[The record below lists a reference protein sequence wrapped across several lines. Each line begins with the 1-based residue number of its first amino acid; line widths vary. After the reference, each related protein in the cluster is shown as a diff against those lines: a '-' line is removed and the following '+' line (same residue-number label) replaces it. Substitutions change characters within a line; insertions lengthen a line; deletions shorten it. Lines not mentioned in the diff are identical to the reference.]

1 MKLNESNTGITEEQI
16 IKLAFRKILQDDFSE
31 IKEEL
36 IHLRQAVNDLMTNA
50 RQSELLTMDE
60 LCAMLKLS
68 RPSVNK
74 LIHEKKKIKPVQL
87 LDQDFRFRRS
97 DVDEMIKNS
106 YKEV

>member
-1 MKLNESNTGITEEQI
+1 MNNTGISEEQI
-16 IKLAFRKILQDDFSE
+16 LKMAFRKILQDDFIE

-36 IHLRQAVNDLMTNA
+36 VQLRQAVTDLMTNA

>member
-16 IKLAFRKILQDDFSE
+16 IKLAFRKILQDDFTE

-36 IHLRQAVNDLMTNA
+36 IQLRQAVTDLMTKA
-50 RQSELLTMDE
+50 HQSELLTMDE
-60 LCAMLKLS
+60 LCAELKLS

-87 LDQDFRFRRS
+87 LDQDFRFRRA
-97 DVDEMIKNS
+97 DVNEMIKNS
-106 YKEV
+106 YKDL

>member
-1 MKLNESNTGITEEQI
+1 MSNGIAEDQI
-16 IKLAFRKILQDDFSE
+16 IKIALRKILQDDFLE

-36 IHLRQAVNDLMTNA
+36 KLLRQEVQALMSNVH
-50 RQSELLTMDE
+50 QEDLLTMDE
-60 LCAMLKLS
+60 LCALLKLS

-87 LDQDFRFRRS
+87 LDQDFRFKRS
-97 DVDEMIKNS
+97 DIDEMIRNS

>member
-1 MKLNESNTGITEEQI
+1 MNNTGISEEQI
-16 IKLAFRKILQDDFSE
+16 LKMAFRKILQDDFIE

-36 IHLRQAVNDLMTNA
+36 VQLHQAVTDLMTNA

>member
-1 MKLNESNTGITEEQI
+1 M
-16 IKLAFRKILQDDFSE
+16 AFRKILQDDFIE

-36 IHLRQAVNDLMTNA
+36 VQLRQAVTDLMTNA

-60 LCAMLKLS
+60 LCATLKLS

-74 LIHEKKKIKPVQL
+74 LIHEKKKIKPIQL

-97 DVDEMIKNS
+97 DVDEMIRNS

>member
-1 MKLNESNTGITEEQI
+1 MNAGISEDQI
-16 IKLAFRKILQDDFSE
+16 IKIALRKILQDDFTE

-36 IHLRQAVNDLMTNA
+36 RLLRQEVSDLITNT
-50 RQSELLTMDE
+50 RQNELLTMDE
-60 LCAMLKLS
+60 LCAVLKLS

-87 LDQDFRFRRS
+87 LDQDFRFRRA
-97 DVDEMIKNS
+97 DVDEMIRNS

>member
-1 MKLNESNTGITEEQI
+1 MNAGISEDQI
-16 IKLAFRKILQDDFSE
+16 IKVALRKILQDDFTE

-36 IHLRQAVNDLMTNA
+36 RLLRQEVTDLINNT
-50 RQSELLTMDE
+50 RQNELLTMDE
-60 LCAMLKLS
+60 LCAVLKLS

-87 LDQDFRFRRS
+87 LDQDFRFKRS
-97 DVDEMIKNS
+97 DVDEMIRNS

>member
-16 IKLAFRKILQDDFSE
+16 IKIAFRKILQDDFAE

-36 IHLRQAVNDLMTNA
+36 IQLRQTINDLMTNA

-60 LCAMLKLS
+60 LCAELKLS

-74 LIHEKKKIKPVQL
+74 LIHEKKKIKPIQL
-87 LDQDFRFRRS
+87 LDQDFRFKRA
-97 DVDEMIKNS
+97 DVDEMIRNS